1 MILQQCL
8 LQAKSRLACIADQPM
23 LEAEILLAHALR
35 RPRSYLHAFGETEIS
50 DIALNNFNLYLNR
63 RFNREPIA
71 YILGQQ
77 EFWSLGLQV
86 SADTLIPRPETELLV
101 ESILML
107 EMPTGAIRVADLGT
121 GCGTIALALAHER
134 LEWHLYATD
143 ISVEA
148 LKIAKRNAA
157 HLKLDNI
164 LFFQG
169 DWCHAL
175 PQGIKFDVIVSNPPY
190 IAQDEWAQYAS
201 HLAHEPQSAL
211 IAGSDGLDAIRAIL
225 GLARYHLKPEGYL
238 VVEHGFTQGQ
248 AVREIYAANGYQGI
262 DSKRDLA
269 GLERMTLGRLAL
281 K

>member
-121 GCGTIALALAHER
+121 G
-134 LEWHLYATD
+134 
-143 ISVEA
+143 
-148 LKIAKRNAA
+148 
-157 HLKLDNI
+157 
-164 LFFQG
+164 
-169 DWCHAL
+169 
-175 PQGIKFDVIVSNPPY
+175 
-190 IAQDEWAQYAS
+190 
-201 HLAHEPQSAL
+201 
-211 IAGSDGLDAIRAIL
+211 
-225 GLARYHLKPEGYL
+225 
-238 VVEHGFTQGQ
+238 
-248 AVREIYAANGYQGI
+248 
-262 DSKRDLA
+262 
-269 GLERMTLGRLAL
+269 
-281 K
+281 